1 MIVIDYQ
8 SRTPI
13 YVQIVNEIEKC
24 IIKGQLKPD
33 DQMPSIREL
42 ASELGINPNTVKKSY
57 AELENKNVIRSVST
71 KGTFITTKI
80 EEIVQNKIETSIQM
94 IQKEVEE
101 LKMLGLDFEQIKER
115 IK

>member
-1 MIVIDYQ
+1 MIAIDYQ

-13 YVQIVNEIEKC
+13 YVQLVDEIEKC

-42 ASELGINPNTVKKSY
+42 ANELGINPNTVKKSY
-57 AELENKNVIRSVST
+57 AELENKKIIKSVST

-80 EEIVQNKIETSIQM
+80 EEIVQNKIETSIQV
-94 IQKEVEE
+94 IQREVEE
-101 LKMLGLDFEQIKER
+101 LKMLGLRFEDIKER

>member
-1 MIVIDYQ
+1 MFALDYQ

-24 IIKGQLKPD
+24 IIHGKLKPE

-42 ASELGINPNTVKKSY
+42 ANELGINPNTVKKSY
-57 AELENKNVIRSVST
+57 TELENKNIIKSMST

-80 EEIVQNKIETSIQM
+80 EEIVQNRIETSIAN
-94 IQKEVEE
+94 ILKDVNE
-101 LKMLGLDFEQIKER
+101 LKMLGLSVTDIKER
-115 IK
+115 IN

>member
-1 MIVIDYQ
+1 MIAIDYL
-8 SRTPI
+8 SGVPI

-24 IIKGQLKPD
+24 IIKGQLKPE

-57 AELENKNVIRSVST
+57 AELENRNIIRSIST

-80 EEIVQNKIETSIQM
+80 EEIVQNKIDASIKA
-94 IQKEVEE
+94 IQKEVDE
-101 LKMLGLDFEQIKER
+101 LNMLGLSFEDIKER

>member
-1 MIVIDYQ
+1 MIAIDYQ

-13 YVQIVNEIEKC
+13 YVQIANEIEKC
-24 IIKGQLKPD
+24 IIRGQLKPD

-57 AELENKNVIRSVST
+57 SELENKNIIRSIST
-71 KGTFITTKI
+71 KGTFITSKI
-80 EEIVQNKIETSIQM
+80 EEMVQNKIEASFET
-94 IQKEVEE
+94 IQKEVDE
-101 LKMLGLDFEQIKER
+101 LKMLGLSIEDVRER

>member
-1 MIVIDYQ
+1 MFDIDYQ

-24 IIKGQLKPD
+24 IINGKLKPQ

-57 AELENKNVIRSVST
+57 SELENKNIIRSVST
-71 KGTFITTKI
+71 KGTFITSKI
-80 EEIVQNKIETSIQM
+80 EEIVQNKVETSIGI
-94 IQKEVEE
+94 IQKEVDE
-101 LKMLGLDFEQIKER
+101 LKMLGLSFEDIKER

>member
-1 MIVIDYQ
+1 MIDIDYQ

-24 IIKGQLKPD
+24 IIHGKLKPG
-33 DQMPSIREL
+33 DQMLSIREL

-57 AELENKNVIRSVST
+57 AELENKNIIRSVST
-71 KGTFITTKI
+71 KGTFITSRI
-80 EEIVQNKIETSIQM
+80 EEIVQKKIETSFELIK
-94 IQKEVEE
+94 KEIEE
-101 LKMLGLDFEQIKER
+101 LKMLGVSETDIMER

>member
-1 MIVIDYQ
+1 MIDIDYQ

-24 IIKGQLKPD
+24 IVHGKLKPD

-57 AELENKNVIRSVST
+57 TELENKNMIRSVST
-71 KGTFITTKI
+71 KGTFITSKI
-80 EEIVQNKIETSIQM
+80 EEIVQNKIESSFFH

-101 LKMLGLDFEQIKER
+101 LKMLGYSVEEIKER

>member
-1 MIVIDYQ
+1 MIDIDYQ

-24 IIKGQLKPD
+24 ILHGKLKPG
-33 DQMPSIREL
+33 DQMLSIREL

-57 AELENKNVIRSVST
+57 AELENKNMIVSVST
-71 KGTFITTKI
+71 KGTFITSRI
-80 EEIVQNKIETSIQM
+80 EEIVQNKIDKSIQV
-94 IQKEVEE
+94 ILKEVKE
-101 LKMLGLDFEQIKER
+101 LQMLGVSLEDIIER

>member
-1 MIVIDYQ
+1 MIDIDYQ

-13 YVQIVNEIEKC
+13 YVQIVNEIENC
-24 IIKGQLKPD
+24 IIHGKLKPE

-57 AELENKNVIRSVST
+57 SELESKNIIRSIST
-71 KGTFITTKI
+71 RGTFITSKI
-80 EEIVQNKIETSIQM
+80 EEIVQTKVEASIQ
-94 IQKEVEE
+94 IIKKEVEE
-101 LKMLGLDFEQIKER
+101 LKMLGLSIEDIQER

>member
-1 MIVIDYQ
+1 MIDIDYQ

-13 YVQIVNEIEKC
+13 YVQIVNEIENC
-24 IIKGQLKPD
+24 IIHGKLKPE

-57 AELENKNVIRSVST
+57 SELESKNIIRSIST
-71 KGTFITTKI
+71 RGTFITSKI
-80 EEIVQNKIETSIQM
+80 EEIVQNKIKTTFANMQ
-94 IQKEVEE
+94 QEVDE
-101 LKMLGLDFEQIKER
+101 LKMLGFSLEEIKER

>member
-1 MIVIDYQ
+1 MIDIDYQ

-24 IIKGQLKPD
+24 IIHGKLKPE

-57 AELENKNVIRSVST
+57 SELENKNIIKSIST
-71 KGTFITTKI
+71 KGTFITSKI
-80 EEIVQNKIETSIQM
+80 EEIVEEKINTSFGV
-94 IQKEVEE
+94 IQKEIDE
-101 LKMLGLDFEQIKER
+101 LKMLGFTLDEIRER

>member
-1 MIVIDYQ
+1 MIAIDYQ

-13 YVQIVNEIEKC
+13 YVQIVDEIEKC
-24 IIKGQLKPD
+24 IIKGQLKPS

-42 ASELGINPNTVKKSY
+42 ANELGINPNTVKKSY
-57 AELENKNVIRSVST
+57 AELENKKIIKSIST

-80 EEIVQNKIETSIQM
+80 EEIVQNKIETSIQV

-101 LKMLGLDFEQIKER
+101 LKMLGLDFENIKER
-115 IK
+115 IR

>member
-1 MIVIDYQ
+1 MISIDYQ
-8 SRTPI
+8 SRLPI

-24 IIKGQLKPD
+24 IIRGQLKPD
-33 DQMPSIREL
+33 DQIPSIREL

-57 AELENKNVIRSVST
+57 TELENKNVIRSIST
-71 KGTFITTKI
+71 KGTFITSKI
-80 EEIVQNKIETSIQM
+80 EEIVQNKIESSFKL

-101 LKMLGLDFEQIKER
+101 LKMLGLDVTEIRER

>member
-1 MIVIDYQ
+1 MIDIDYQ
-8 SRTPI
+8 SRIPI

-24 IIKGQLKPD
+24 IINGKLKPE

-57 AELENKNVIRSVST
+57 SELENKNIIRSVST
-71 KGTFITTKI
+71 KGTFITSKI
-80 EEIVQNKIETSIQM
+80 EEIVQNKIESSFFH
-94 IQKEVEE
+94 IQKEVDE
-101 LKMLGLDFEQIKER
+101 LKMLGYSVEEIKER

>member
-1 MIVIDYQ
+1 MIDIDYQ

-24 IIKGQLKPD
+24 IIFGKLKPD

-57 AELENKNVIRSVST
+57 SELENKNIIRSVST
-71 KGTFITTKI
+71 KGTFITSKI
-80 EEIVQNKIETSIQM
+80 EEIVQNKIRETFIE

-101 LKMLGLDFEQIKER
+101 LKMLGLSLEEIKER

>member
-1 MIVIDYQ
+1 MIDIDYQ

-13 YVQIVNEIEKC
+13 YAQIVNEIEKC
-24 IIKGQLKPD
+24 IIHGKLKPD

-57 AELENKNVIRSVST
+57 TELENKNIIRSGST
-71 KGTFITTKI
+71 KGTFITSKI
-80 EEIVQNKIETSIQM
+80 AEIVQNKIEASLSF
-94 IQKEVEE
+94 IQKEVDE
-101 LKMLGLDFEQIKER
+101 LKMLGYSIEEIRER

>member
-1 MIVIDYQ
+1 MISIDYQ
-8 SRTPI
+8 SGLPI

-24 IIKGQLKPD
+24 IIRGQLKPD
-33 DQMPSIREL
+33 DQIPSIREL

-57 AELENKNVIRSVST
+57 TELENKNVIRSIST
-71 KGTFITTKI
+71 KGTFITSKI
-80 EEIVQNKIETSIQM
+80 EEIVQNKIESSFKL

-101 LKMLGLDFEQIKER
+101 LKMLGLDVTEIRER

>member
-1 MIVIDYQ
+1 MIDIDYQ

-24 IIKGQLKPD
+24 IVHGKLKPD

-42 ASELGINPNTVKKSY
+42 ANELGINPNTVKKSY
-57 AELENKNVIRSVST
+57 TELENKNMIRSVST
-71 KGTFITTKI
+71 KGTFITSKI
-80 EEIVQNKIETSIQM
+80 EEIVQTKVEASIQ
-94 IQKEVEE
+94 IIKKEVEE
-101 LKMLGLDFEQIKER
+101 LKMLGLSIEDIQER

>member
-1 MIVIDYQ
+1 MIAIDYQ

-13 YVQIVNEIEKC
+13 YVQLVDEIEKC

-42 ASELGINPNTVKKSY
+42 ANELGINPNTVKKSY
-57 AELENKNVIRSVST
+57 AELENKKIIKSVST

-80 EEIVQNKIETSIQM
+80 EEIVQNKIETSIQV
-94 IQKEVEE
+94 IQREVEE
-101 LKMLGLDFEQIKER
+101 LKMLGLGFEDIKER

>member
-1 MIVIDYQ
+1 MIDIDYQ

-24 IIKGQLKPD
+24 IINGKLKPQ

-42 ASELGINPNTVKKSY
+42 ANELGINPNTVKKSY
-57 AELENKNVIRSVST
+57 SELENKNIIRSVST
-71 KGTFITTKI
+71 KGTFITSKI
-80 EEIVQNKIETSIQM
+80 EEIVQNKINTSIAI
-94 IQKEVEE
+94 IQKEVDE
-101 LKMLGLDFEQIKER
+101 LKMLGLTNKEIEER

>member
-1 MIVIDYQ
+1 MIAIDYQ

-57 AELENKNVIRSVST
+57 SELENKNIIRSVST
-71 KGTFITTKI
+71 KGTFITSKI
-80 EEIVQNKIETSIQM
+80 EEMVQNKIEKSFSM
-94 IQKEVEE
+94 IQKEVDE
-101 LKMLGLDFEQIKER
+101 LKMLGLSIDDIKMR

>member
-1 MIVIDYQ
+1 MIAIDYQ

-24 IIKGQLKPD
+24 IIKGQLKPE

-42 ASELGINPNTVKKSY
+42 ANELGINPNTVKKSY
-57 AELENKNVIRSVST
+57 SELESKNIIRSVST
-71 KGTFITTKI
+71 KGTFITSKI
-80 EEIVQNKIETSIQM
+80 EEMVQNKIEASIKSIQR
-94 IQKEVEE
+94 EVEE
-101 LKMLGLDFEQIKER
+101 LKMLGLSFEDITER